1 MARVAIMTILKD
13 EQIHVWLLWIFDE
26 HFAMRLSSH
35 LLTCSSQKNQGKP
48 NISPLSSTTILVGGA
63 ITILKNMISSMGLG

>member
-13 EQIHVWLLWIFDE
+13 EQIHVWLLWIFDG

-35 LLTCSSQKNQGKP
+35 LLTCSPQKKQGKP
-48 NISPLSSTTILVGGA
+48 NIFPLSSTKQYWLVVQQP
-63 ITILKNMISSMGLG
+63 S